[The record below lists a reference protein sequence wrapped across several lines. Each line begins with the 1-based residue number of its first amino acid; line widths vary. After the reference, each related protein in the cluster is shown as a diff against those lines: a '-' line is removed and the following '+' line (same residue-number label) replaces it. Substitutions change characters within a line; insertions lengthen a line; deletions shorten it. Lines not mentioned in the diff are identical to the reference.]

1 MPERPSSHNRYRD
14 LHLPFSETPVL
25 QPFTLAEKRVLKR
38 DGYLIYSFS
47 FQTIGSQIHAGKPF
61 WYLFNGVDQQFKE
74 VSSMVGEVA
83 FIPNPKRFYLPGSDY
98 KTFDEQ
104 TELIEEYGR
113 VLREGLGLPD
123 HIKAVMGK
131 AADYAQLAF
140 RHLEATG
147 RYLFGKRYG
156 YYLAQSRT
164 PTGSVGIASVGRF
177 DINEGGLAVESWGTD
192 GTAPDVFVVPLV
204 VSVAS

>member
-1 MPERPSSHNRYRD
+1 MPDRLFSHNQDRD
-14 LHLPFSETPVL
+14 FSLPFSENPIL
-25 QPFTLAEKRVLKR
+25 KPFTLAEKKALGRN
-38 DGYLIYSFS
+38 GHLIYPFS
-47 FQTIGSQIHAGKPF
+47 FQTIGTQIHTGKPF

-123 HIKAVMGK
+123 HIKAVMGQ
-131 AADYAQLAF
+131 ASDYAQLAF
-140 RHLEATG
+140 RHLEATE

-177 DINEGGLAVESWGTD
+177 DINEGGLAVRELGY
-192 GTAPDVFVVPLV
+192 
-204 VSVAS
+204 